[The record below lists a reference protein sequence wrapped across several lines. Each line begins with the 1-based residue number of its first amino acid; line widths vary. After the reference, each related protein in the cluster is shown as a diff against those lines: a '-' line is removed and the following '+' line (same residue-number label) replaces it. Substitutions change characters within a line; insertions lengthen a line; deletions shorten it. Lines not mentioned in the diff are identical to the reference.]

1 MDWIDLNIKV
11 PTKYTD
17 VASDIL
23 SLIAVGIYVEDYSN
37 LEEEAKE
44 IAHIDL
50 IDEDLLK
57 KDRTHSIIH
66 MYVSPEENIKEYSTY
81 IDAQL
86 QRENIPFEL
95 NMGNVREED
104 WANAWKKHY
113 HPISLSDKIAICPS
127 WESYEKKEGQ
137 HVITIDPGMA
147 FGTGTHETTRLCLLE
162 LEKYIK
168 PGMSML
174 DVGTGSGILAIC
186 AELLGAGRAFGIDID
201 PLAVKTAKENA
212 KINNCKAEFILGDLS
227 SGVDEKFDI
236 ICANIVADAI
246 IKLSSDVPRLL
257 KDDGIYIV
265 SGIIDIRKDEV
276 LDKLEELG
284 FSLISKAEE
293 NCWVAMACRLKK
305 EN

>member
-23 SLIAVGIYVEDYSN
+23 SLIAAGIYVEDYSN
-37 LEEEAKE
+37 LEEQARE

-50 IDEDLLK
+50 IDEELLK
-57 KDRTHSIIH
+57 KDRKHSIIH
-66 MYVSPEENIKEYSTY
+66 MYISPNENIREYSAY
-81 IDAQL
+81 IQAQL
-86 QRENIPFEL
+86 QREEIPFEL

-137 HVITIDPGMA
+137 SVITLDPGMA

-186 AELLGAGRAFGIDID
+186 ARLLGAERSLGIDID
-201 PLAVKTAKENA
+201 PLAVKTAEENA
-212 KINNCKAEFILGDLS
+212 KINSCNAEFVLGDLS
-227 SGVDEKFDI
+227 EGVEETFDI

-246 IKLSSDVPRLL
+246 IKLSSDIPRLL
-257 KDDGIYIV
+257 KKNGIYIV
-265 SGIIDIRKDEV
+265 SGIIDIRSHEV
-276 LDKLEELG
+276 LNELEKLG
-284 FSLISKAEE
+284 FSLISKKEE
-293 NCWVAMACRLKK
+293 NCWTAMSFQFKK